1 MEDGQGLSRMIPSLA
16 TSSLLGKPEFCCVII
31 LGKKDTIKNNVSYL
45 AQEMPAFQ
53 SFTTTELTNL
63 VNYMQHRWQSDF
75 AETSIREMEEMVS
88 FCKQK
93 TSEQPA
99 IPEN

>member
-1 MEDGQGLSRMIPSLA
+1 
-16 TSSLLGKPEFCCVII
+16 
-31 LGKKDTIKNNVSYL
+31 
-45 AQEMPAFQ
+45 
-53 SFTTTELTNL
+53 
-63 VNYMQHRWQSDF
+63 MQHRWQSDF